1 MADDKD
7 DNGLKKAEEALK
19 KAEQNPAFD
28 GPQDSPK
35 FKAAAQK
42 LQKARANFKAAGGVS
57 DATPPIID
65 PRGREGLDLTP
76 DPSAPTTGLGGSGQ
90 LAPLPPLASQSDQIV
105 AQQRNGKEK
114 KTEGEKKVAQELKN
128 AKQLGKDKAL
138 GAANLATMLAE
149 EKKNADTA
157 ARRSEKERQVR
168 EKHDKDKPSAW
179 EMGFATMTGGLGGLL
194 FGTYDRYSKASRGAE
209 VEIEE
214 LRKQNRL
221 TDAAMGRAVTG
232 ARTGRTAASVRDKI
246 WSGTDEQES
255 GETSSIFTHNIWEPY
270 INPKDS
276 KGNRVNILAGIDGPN
291 GIFKVGDSYE
301 KTFADIEKVF
311 KKAAKHNP
319 KDVIL
324 ARKINSRILG
334 VMNDNKEK
342 VSTED
347 KFDWNKERLSVAVY
361 KSFPDIFDEDMR
373 ESVINNIDFADDK
386 APYAAMASNAKLGAK
401 IALFDAL
408 AASKDR
414 KFDKFKKRWR
424 HVLAN
429 EKGVLSNSEALDNLL
444 SETVAD
450 SNAIWNNLEVF
461 ETLQKD
467 SNKAAERLENAKL
480 NGKPPKEIA
489 RLEKEFKAS
498 KDRQELAATV
508 AGKTGM
514 ELVVN
519 KDGSW
524 GVRSEASEGQSLIK
538 GFTDD
543 KGRYR
548 WTPDINSINKI
559 QGADPAETKVLRVR
573 ALAEAKAIIA
583 DLSRHPAGSLVS
595 VPANVDDIVAPD
607 EYEKFRRGLTD
618 ADHDEYAKTFGPVI
632 ARVLNGDVT
641 LEMVRD
647 GGDLKATAEQM
658 QRLGGDARVFK
669 YIEDVIEAKRKEDK

>member
-1 MADDKD
+1 
-7 DNGLKKAEEALK
+7 
-19 KAEQNPAFD
+19 
-28 GPQDSPK
+28 
-35 FKAAAQK
+35 
-42 LQKARANFKAAGGVS
+42 
-57 DATPPIID
+57 
-65 PRGREGLDLTP
+65 
-76 DPSAPTTGLGGSGQ
+76 
-90 LAPLPPLASQSDQIV
+90 
-105 AQQRNGKEK
+105 
-114 KTEGEKKVAQELKN
+114 
-128 AKQLGKDKAL
+128 
-138 GAANLATMLAE
+138 
-149 EKKNADTA
+149 
-157 ARRSEKERQVR
+157 
-168 EKHDKDKPSAW
+168 
-179 EMGFATMTGGLGGLL
+179 
-194 FGTYDRYSKASRGAE
+194 
-209 VEIEE
+209 
-214 LRKQNRL
+214 
-221 TDAAMGRAVTG
+221 
-232 ARTGRTAASVRDKI
+232 
-246 WSGTDEQES
+246 
-255 GETSSIFTHNIWEPY
+255 
-270 INPKDS
+270 
-276 KGNRVNILAGIDGPN
+276 
-291 GIFKVGDSYE
+291 
-301 KTFADIEKVF
+301 
-311 KKAAKHNP
+311 
-319 KDVIL
+319 L

-347 KFDWNKERLSVAVY
+347 KFNWNKERLSVAVY

-386 APYAAMASNAKLGAK
+386 APYDAMASNAKLGAK

-467 SNKAAERLENAKL
+467 SNKAATALENANL

-559 QGADPAETKVLRVR
+559 RGDTPAETKVLRVR

-595 VPANVDDIVAPD
+595 VPANVDDIVAPE
-607 EYEKFRRGLTD
+607 EYRKFLEGLTP
-618 ADHDEYAKTFGPVI
+618 AEHDEYAKTFGSVI
-632 ARVLNGDVT
+632 ARVVNGDVT
-641 LEMVRD
+641 LETVRD

-669 YIEDVIEAKRKEDK
+669 YIEDVIEAKRKE